1 MRKIYEFFKVLQF
14 EKRIVAAPTTYVRKY
29 AICILYSANALYDTQ
44 KMIQMAKLENSYLV
58 NLIENLLEM
67 SMPSKIN
74 PSFKMWLRNW
84 KLLIAT
90 S

>member
-1 MRKIYEFFKVLQF
+1 MMGF
-14 EKRIVAAPTTYVRKY
+14 EILIRISFLFHLKSSKPSL
-29 AICILYSANALYDTQ
+29 CILYSANALYDTQ
-44 KMIQMAKLENSYLV
+44 KMIQMAKLKKSYLV
-58 NLIENLLEM
+58 NLIEDLLEM

-74 PSFKMWLRNW
+74 PPFKMWLRNW